1 MEAAADLGLVTL
13 GGDPAGVYLGGERR
27 WVAVCAPGGY
37 QWRPRTGDKVLV
49 VKAGDQ
55 REIPCLA
62 GVRQPEIQEKE
73 ERMELRLEQ
82 GDYVPNGAGGFQ
94 RLEGAEALL
103 QRVLFR
109 LTARRGQFPFLP
121 ELGSR
126 LYQLG
131 REKPSA
137 REALA
142 LQYVTEALVQEPD
155 LAVMGAELTETA
167 PGQAALR
174 ADLNWRGTPLSVAV
188 EVRM

>member
-1 MEAAADLGLVTL
+1 
-13 GGDPAGVYLGGERR
+13 
-27 WVAVCAPGGY
+27 
-37 QWRPRTGDKVLV
+37 
-49 VKAGDQ
+49 
-55 REIPCLA
+55 
-62 GVRQPEIQEKE
+62 
-73 ERMELRLEQ
+73 MELRLEQ

-155 LAVMGAELTETA
+155 LAGHAAVCGGGGADVRR
-167 PGQAALR
+167 R
-174 ADLNWRGTPLSVAV
+174 ADENGG
-188 EVRM
+188 

>member
-1 MEAAADLGLVTL
+1 
-13 GGDPAGVYLGGERR
+13 
-27 WVAVCAPGGY
+27 
-37 QWRPRTGDKVLV
+37 
-49 VKAGDQ
+49 
-55 REIPCLA
+55 
-62 GVRQPEIQEKE
+62 
-73 ERMELRLEQ
+73 MELRLEQ

-167 PGQAALR
+167 PRTGRPAGGPELAGHAAVCGGGGADVRRR
-174 ADLNWRGTPLSVAV
+174 ADENGG
-188 EVRM
+188 

>member
-1 MEAAADLGLVTL
+1 
-13 GGDPAGVYLGGERR
+13 
-27 WVAVCAPGGY
+27 
-37 QWRPRTGDKVLV
+37 
-49 VKAGDQ
+49 
-55 REIPCLA
+55 
-62 GVRQPEIQEKE
+62 
-73 ERMELRLEQ
+73 MELRLEQ

-126 LYQLG
+126 
-131 REKPSA
+131 EKPSA

-174 ADLNWRGTPLSVAV
+174 ADLNWQGAPLSVAV